1 VQKLGKRVKFVRDLI
16 REVAGFAPYEK
27 RIMELMK
34 VGRDKRALK
43 VAKKKVRR
51 NILLNNAGN
60 GCDWSVV
67 LVQLG
72 THLRGKRKRE
82 ELAALMRKMKK

>member
-1 VQKLGKRVKFVRDLI
+1 VQKLGKRVKFVRELI

-43 VAKKKVRR
+43 VAKKKV
-51 NILLNNAGN
+51 
-60 GCDWSVV
+60 S
-67 LVQLG
+67 
-72 THLRGKRKRE
+72 K
-82 ELAALMRKMKK
+82 